1 MSDQYA
7 PAPFPA
13 PGPAQQWAAAPAP
26 PAYAPL
32 GAPRNR
38 NGLAVAA
45 VVMSALSLVGVLVLG
60 ILFAT
65 GGPGGGGS
73 DLLEGSVSATSGTV
87 DGKALASS
95 VRRIVTDDGG
105 DVTKLTCPASTT
117 IAAGTV
123 VVCRGRVSD
132 ADWALLVV
140 FEDAEGSFVVN
151 PI

>member
-13 PGPAQQWAAAPAP
+13 PVPAQQWAAPPAP
-26 PAYAPL
+26 PAYASL
-32 GAPRNR
+32 GARRNR
-38 NGLAVAA
+38 NGLAIAA

-60 ILFAT
+60 LLFAT
-65 GGPGGGGS
+65 GAGAGGS

-105 DVTKLTCPASTT
+105 DVTRLTCPASTT
-117 IAAGTV
+117 ISAGTV

>member
-7 PAPFPA
+7 PTPFPA
-13 PGPAQQWAAAPAP
+13 PTPQWAAPPAP
-26 PAYAPL
+26 PAYASL
-32 GAPRNR
+32 GAPRSR
-38 NGLAVAA
+38 DGLAVAA
-45 VVMSALSLVGVLVLG
+45 VVMSALSLLGVLVLG

-65 GGPGGGGS
+65 GPGGGAGS
-73 DLLEGSVSATSGTV
+73 DLLEGSVSAPSGTV
-87 DGKALASS
+87 DGKALAAS

-132 ADWALLVV
+132 ADWAMLVV

>member
-13 PGPAQQWAAAPAP
+13 PAQQWAAPAP
-26 PAYAPL
+26 PAYASS
-32 GAPRNR
+32 GASGNR

-60 ILFAT
+60 ILFAM
-65 GGPGGGGS
+65 GPGGGGSS
-73 DLLEGSVSATSGTV
+73 DLLEGSVSTTSGSV

-117 IAAGTV
+117 ISAGTV

-140 FEDAEGSFVVN
+140 FEDAEGSVVVN

>member
-7 PAPFPA
+7 PSPFPA
-13 PGPAQQWAAAPAP
+13 PVPAQQWASAPAP

-60 ILFAT
+60 ILVAT

-87 DGKALASS
+87 DGKALAAS

-105 DVTKLTCPASTT
+105 DVTRLTCPGSTT
-117 IAAGTV
+117 VSAGTV

>member
-7 PAPFPA
+7 PSPFPA
-13 PGPAQQWAAAPAP
+13 PVPAQQWASAPAP

-60 ILFAT
+60 ILVAT

-87 DGKALASS
+87 DGKAVAAS

-105 DVTKLTCPASTT
+105 DVTRLTCPASTT
-117 IAAGTV
+117 VSAGTV